1 MKKIQKSSELLWV
14 FGVLFVSFGVALCS
28 KADLGVSMI
37 AAPTFIV
44 HEAIQSLLPFVSVG
58 VTEYV
63 IQGILLIIL
72 CITVRK
78 FDWKYLLAFAVAVI
92 YGYSLDLFLF
102 IMRSVVFSTVISR
115 YIMLLVGDIIIGFGV
130 ACFFHT
136 YMPLQV
142 HELFVSELTIRYKLK
157 LNPTK
162 WSFDIALLIIS
173 LVLALTLF
181 GDVKDLKPTTLLYSS
196 YHSIGLG
203 TFITTFINSPII
215 ALMSRLIDRIFS
227 PTPLF
232 PRLEKILK
240 RN

>member
-1 MKKIQKSSELLWV
+1 MKKIEKSSELLWV
-14 FGVLFVSFGVALCS
+14 FGILFVSFGVAICS

-44 HEAIQSLLPFVSVG
+44 HEAIQPHLSFISVG
-58 VTEYV
+58 VTEY
-63 IQGILLIIL
+63 ILQGILLL
-72 CITVRK
+72 TMCVAVRR

-102 IMRSVVFSTVISR
+102 ILRSVVFSTVLSR
-115 YIMLLVGDIIIGFGV
+115 YVMLLLGDVLVGFGV
-130 ACFFHT
+130 ACFFRT

-142 HELFVSELTIRYKLK
+142 HELFVSELTVRYKLK

-162 WSFDIALLIIS
+162 WSFDITLLVVS

-181 GDVKDLKPTTLLYSS
+181 GDIRELSPSTLLYSS

-203 TFITTFINSPII
+203 TFITTLINSPII
-215 ALMSRLIDRIFS
+215 ALMSRLIDRMFL

-232 PRLEKILK
+232 PRLEKTLK
-240 RN
+240 RE